1 MTPQQLSLLLLVA
14 VLANLALMAAI
25 VLPSALGRRSALA
38 DEPALPL
45 PPEPVDIAL
54 QVAAGQGGDSPEAKA
69 GLSLATYD
77 RVVRIVSYAF
87 LAGTAVIIW
96 LGGLFPA
103 AGPAIYALLAL
114 GALFVLVVH
123 DLLPSSILGPGKFVL
138 EGSAAIAFFTVLIA
152 LTGGVDSP
160 FFFGYYLIVAGAALV
175 VGGPTTF
182 LLAATTSIVYLVAMA
197 AQPGSDRLT
206 FEQVTRLGFN
216 ILALWLL
223 SYLASVLAREQRR
236 TRDAAIRLSLF
247 DPLTQLYNRNY
258 FFAVLEREILRAA
271 RTGRTFCLLMLDM
284 DGLKPINDTY
294 GHHYG
299 DKILRE
305 VAEVIRSGIRGIDAP
320 ARYGGDEF
328 VVLLPETEPE
338 GGTVLADKLRQ
349 GVSEIRI
356 DADGRELRSTV
367 SVGVVS
373 YPDDGTTGDQLLIS
387 ADTAM
392 YASKRQGKDR
402 IAKPRPPSA
411 RTVPRDPHG
420 APAMAALR
428 PVAAALRPAAA
439 AAPAPPRPA
448 RAATPAPHTRP
459 ARAAAGT
466 APPRVAPQTTE
477 DEPPDGPPSG
487 PAAGAKRRKAPAG
500 AGTKPAATERPAGER
515 ATPKPRGRRFQV
527 VQHDDDHQLDRT
539 MSQLLKEP
547 GSPGS
552 RRARAAKPED
562 DDEAADR
569 PA

>member
-1 MTPQQLSLLLLVA
+1 
-14 VLANLALMAAI
+14 
-25 VLPSALGRRSALA
+25 
-38 DEPALPL
+38 
-45 PPEPVDIAL
+45 
-54 QVAAGQGGDSPEAKA
+54 
-69 GLSLATYD
+69 
-77 RVVRIVSYAF
+77 
-87 LAGTAVIIW
+87 
-96 LGGLFPA
+96 
-103 AGPAIYALLAL
+103 
-114 GALFVLVVH
+114 
-123 DLLPSSILGPGKFVL
+123 VL
-138 EGSAAIAFFTVLIA
+138 EGSAAIAFFTILIA

-160 FFFGYYLIVAGAALV
+160 FFFGYYLVVAGAALV

-182 LLAATTSIVYLVAMA
+182 VLAATTSIVYLVAMA

-223 SYLASVLAREQRR
+223 SYLAFVLAREQRR

-271 RTGRTFCLLMLDM
+271 RTGRSFCLLMLDM

-299 DKILRE
+299 DKMLRE
-305 VAEVIRSGIRGIDAP
+305 VAEVVRSGIRGIDAP

-338 GGTVLADKLRQ
+338 GGAVLADKLRQ

-373 YPDDGTTGDQLLIS
+373 YPDDGTTGDELLIS

-411 RTVPRDPHG
+411 RTVPRDTHG
-420 APAMAALR
+420 APAT
-428 PVAAALRPAAA
+428 AALRPAAA
-439 AAPAPPRPA
+439 AAPAPPRLAAQPA
-448 RAATPAPHTRP
+448 ADR
-459 ARAAAGT
+459 
-466 APPRVAPQTTE
+466 
-477 DEPPDGPPSG
+477 PPDRPPSG
-487 PAAGAKRRKAPAG
+487 PASGAKRRKASAG
-500 AGTKPAATERPAGER
+500 AGTKPAATARPPAER
-515 ATPKPRGRRFQV
+515 ASSKTRGRRFQV
-527 VQHDDDHQLDRT
+527 VQHDDDDQLDRT

-552 RRARAAKPED
+552 RRARAANAAD
-562 DDEAADR
+562 DDEASDR

>member
-1 MTPQQLSLLLLVA
+1 VTPQQLSLLLLVA

-25 VLPSALGRRSALA
+25 VLPPALGRALA

-54 QVAAGQGGDSPEAKA
+54 QVAAGQGGESPEAKA

-103 AGPAIYALLAL
+103 AAPAIYALLAL

-138 EGSAAIAFFTVLIA
+138 EGSAAIAFFTILIA

-271 RTGRTFCLLMLDM
+271 RTGRSFCLLMLDM

-299 DKILRE
+299 DKMLRE
-305 VAEVIRSGIRGIDAP
+305 VAEVVRSGIRGIDAP

-338 GGTVLADKLRQ
+338 GGTVLAEKLRQ

-411 RTVPRDPHG
+411 RTVPRDRDG
-420 APAMAALR
+420 APAT
-428 PVAAALRPAAA
+428 AALRPAAA

-448 RAATPAPHTRP
+448 GAAPAPRARP
-459 ARAAAGT
+459 AGAAAP
-466 APPRVAPQTTE
+466 APPRLAPQPTE
-477 DEPPDGPPSG
+477 DRPPDTPPSG
-487 PAAGAKRRKAPAG
+487 PASGAKRRKASAG
-500 AGTKPAATERPAGER
+500 AGKKPAATARPAGER
-515 ATPKPRGRRFQV
+515 ATPKQRGRRFQV

-552 RRARAAKPED
+552 RRARAANAD
-562 DDEAADR
+562 GDDEASDR